1 MTIPA
6 KLEFVFF
13 QGATFEHTL
22 QFAHGSEVAE
32 AIAVG
37 RNHAANIDISLC
49 TSLAIYRWR
58 FVLSFPLSGGLSVDL
73 TVASAASIGDEAIAI
88 QPYTGKTKLAYQSV
102 ATGQPENLT
111 GQEWRGQIRPTA
123 SSTTVL
129 ATLPIVVTPA
139 DGLVAITIPA
149 TVTAALSPNAE
160 YAEYE
165 SGSYGTAYV
174 IDIESEIG
182 GVVKKRAYGNAY
194 VVREVTR

>member
-22 QFAHGSEVAE
+22 QFAHGVKLRKPLQSGE
-32 AIAVG
+32 ITPQTS
-37 RNHAANIDISLC
+37 ISVYALTC
-49 TSLAIYRWR
+49 DLPLG